1 MITRRWAAAVV
12 AVVLVGCGPAQ
23 SAPPTTPVSPS
34 VSPTPTPTPTIT
46 PLPDTE
52 LPLRFPIDGAL
63 VDHAAEVVQRLHD
76 VAAGLPVLKVDVTR
90 QQATLTALLPDKSV
104 RSYSW
109 RGGQITRVDSDIQ
122 YLRQATFDP
131 ADYPIDSVGRMFDV
145 ADLRGVRGELVL
157 QVVEYRDGQVLMTVT
172 SRPETTTVF
181 FRKDGTAVTT
191 LGYTSVADITA
202 GLDEVVGGGTA
213 LYSIGFNPTRGYWAD
228 LTDDEPGV
236 VLSRSRVGGVPVFE
250 TRRSE
255 TPGVATFSPDLL
267 KPAALAQAITRY
279 QTDPTQAC
287 TVVVDMS
294 TGRWAPVA
302 RYDCAGAIHYTDMA
316 GRDMT
321 DLIAPS

>member
-1 MITRRWAAAVV
+1 MITRRWAAAAA
-12 AVVLVGCGPAQ
+12 AVVLVGCGPTQ
-23 SAPPTTPVSPS
+23 SAPPTPPVTPS
-34 VSPTPTPTPTIT
+34 VIPTPTPSLTVTPV
-46 PLPDTE
+46 PDAE
-52 LPLRFPIDGAL
+52 LPLPFPIDGAL
-63 VDHAAEVVQRLHD
+63 VDHAAQVVQRLHE
-76 VAAGLPVLKVDVTR
+76 VAAGLPVLKVDVTW

-109 RGGQITRVDSDIQ
+109 RDGQIAHVDSDIQ
-122 YLRQATFDP
+122 YLGQATFDP
-131 ADYPIDSVGRMFDV
+131 ADYPVDSVGRMFDV

-191 LGYTSVADITA
+191 LGYTSVADITV
-202 GLDEVVGGGTA
+202 GLGEVVGNGTA
-213 LYSIGFNPTRGYWAD
+213 LYAVGFNPTRGYWAD
-228 LTDDEPGV
+228 LTDDDAGV

-255 TPGVATFSPDLL
+255 TLDVATFSPDLL
-267 KPAALAQAITRY
+267 QPAALAQAIARY
-279 QTDPTQAC
+279 QVDPAQPC
-287 TVVVDMS
+287 TVTVDMS

-302 RYDCAGAIHYTDMA
+302 RYDCAGVVHYTDMA

-321 DLIAPS
+321 ELIAPG